1 MHRAIDAAAVGQS
14 PFSLTQAHEEWG
26 VALWLAR
33 KTEDEVREYVA
44 FQLTRLENAGD
55 DAGVA
60 FWHRVCDRYNQ
71 LNDYS
76 TLQ

>member
-1 MHRAIDAAAVGQS
+1 M
-14 PFSLTQAHEEWG
+14 G
-26 VALWLAR
+26 VALWLAG

-44 FQLTRLENAGD
+44 SQLTRLENAGD
-55 DAGVA
+55 DTGVA